1 MLPTFCSIFK
11 FCWLYGETVRWCSL
25 KGIATSTALK
35 LKMKGTRQITRFG
48 LKYVLLRQS
57 TLFEDNVK
65 QGFLFSFNWK
75 TFLQQMK
82 IGLLHS
88 MSLEF
93 LLLEWMKVLKMHLTP
108 HYKCCN
114 PSIHFY
120 ISASNLTWYTSSWS
134 EAFLSFLLYSL
145 QP

>member
-1 MLPTFCSIFK
+1 MNL
-11 FCWLYGETVRWCSL
+11 LYGETVRWCSL

-35 LKMKGTRQITRFG
+35 LKMKGTRQITWFG

-57 TLFEDNVK
+57 ILFEDNVK

-75 TFLQQMK
+75 TFLQQMI

-88 MSLEF
+88 TSLEF
-93 LLLEWMKVLKMHLTP
+93 LLLEWINVLKMHLTP

-114 PSIHFY
+114 PCIHFH
-120 ISASNLTWYTSSWS
+120 ISASNLTWDTSSWS
-134 EAFLSFLLYSL
+134 KVFSSFLFNSL